1 MTFITSYF
9 DHKHHHHN
17 GSGHQK
23 LLETPHKLIDA
34 PPYSSIYLTSS
45 GFEAPTRRKLLLK
58 YECANRGN
66 AHPGVKVDA
75 ENNIDAEAEDFIKLK
90 HKNFLLACTDIQ
102 A

>member
-66 AHPGVKVDA
+66 AHPGVTV

-90 HKNFLLACTDIQ
+90 HKNFLRGA
-102 A
+102 